1 MEFPIPNYK
10 EVLTMLDINL
20 FELLSAINPNI
31 VIRVI
36 DTVSGNITEGCTDSI
51 IFSTDYESLGRNV
64 LSIKSTSSSKMII
77 EF

>member
-1 MEFPIPNYK
+1 
-10 EVLTMLDINL
+10 MLDINL
-20 FELLSAINPNI
+20 FELLSTINANI

-36 DTVSGNITEGCTDSI
+36 DTVSGDIIEGCTDSI
-51 IFSTDYESLGRNV
+51 FSTMDYESLGRNV